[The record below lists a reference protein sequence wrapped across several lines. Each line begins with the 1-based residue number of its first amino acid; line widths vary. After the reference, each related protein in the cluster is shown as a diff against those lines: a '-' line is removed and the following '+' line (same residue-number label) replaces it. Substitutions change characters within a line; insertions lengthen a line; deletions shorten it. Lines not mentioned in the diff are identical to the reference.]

1 MKHFHLSLLALAL
14 ALGQM
19 VAWGKTEVRL
29 AVHDSYDL
37 PKTVIA
43 QFEKENDAKVSV
55 IKLGDGN
62 EMLNRLILTKG
73 KTPLADAVF
82 GLDNNT
88 SLKAHNAGVLA
99 ASQPKSRDTV
109 ISIPHALAID
119 YGFVTL
125 NYDKNWFAQH
135 KLPLPKSLTDLAK
148 PEYKN
153 LLAVPN
159 PSTSTPGLAF
169 MLANIGGLGEES
181 AFKWWTAMRQNG
193 VKITK
198 GWSEAYYTEFTLNG
212 GARPIIV
219 GYASSPAA
227 EVFYSEGKLKT
238 PNMGNLFLKGGS
250 YLQIEGAA
258 VLQNA
263 KEPMLAEKLVQFLQ
277 SRPVQESVTTTMWVY
292 PAAKGTKANP
302 FIAHANVPKN
312 AVFLPAADVN
322 KKQKEWLSRW
332 NRIVLR

>member
-1 MKHFHLSLLALAL
+1 
-14 ALGQM
+14 
-19 VAWGKTEVRL
+19 
-29 AVHDSYDL
+29 
-37 PKTVIA
+37 
-43 QFEKENDAKVSV
+43 
-55 IKLGDGN
+55 
-62 EMLNRLILTKG
+62 
-73 KTPLADAVF
+73 
-82 GLDNNT
+82 
-88 SLKAHNAGVLA
+88 
-99 ASQPKSRDTV
+99 
-109 ISIPHALAID
+109 
-119 YGFVTL
+119 
-125 NYDKNWFAQH
+125 
-135 KLPLPKSLTDLAK
+135 
-148 PEYKN
+148 
-153 LLAVPN
+153 
-159 PSTSTPGLAF
+159 
-169 MLANIGGLGEES
+169 
-181 AFKWWTAMRQNG
+181 MRQNG

-292 PAAKGTKANP
+292 PAAKGTKANL
-302 FIAHANVPKN
+302 FIAHASVPKE

>member
-1 MKHFHLSLLALAL
+1 MKHFHLSLLAFAL
-14 ALGQM
+14 ASGQT

-99 ASQPKSRDTV
+99 ASQPKSKDTV
-109 ISIPHALAID
+109 VSIPHALAID

-212 GARPIIV
+212 GSRPIIV
-219 GYASSPAA
+219 GYATSPAA
-227 EVFYSEGKLKT
+227 EVFYSEGKLKS
-238 PNMGNLFLKGGS
+238 PNMGNLFLHGGS

-258 VLQNA
+258 VLNQA
-263 KEPMLAEKLVQFLQ
+263 KQPEMAAKLVQYLQ
-277 SRPVQESVTTTMWVY
+277 SPAVQDAVMTSMWVY
-292 PAAKGTKANP
+292 PAVKGTKAHP
-302 FIAHANVPKN
+302 IAVHASTPKD
-312 AVFLPAADVN
+312 AKLLPAAQVN
-322 KKQKEWLSRW
+322 SKQKDWVAKWTRV
-332 NRIVLR
+332 VLK